1 MQDRP
6 TAEELLE
13 AVADYLERDVIP
25 HTEGRRQFLARVSSN
40 VVRTVT
46 REIRREDRQLRREWV
61 RLNALQGEEPLPEG
75 REALREGVR
84 RRTRELCRA
93 IREGEADEEPRRS
106 EILEHVRATV
116 REKLEVCRPDL
127 LES

>member
-13 AVADYLERDVIP
+13 AVADYLDREVVP

-40 VVRTVT
+40 VVRTVR
-46 REIRREDRQLRREWV
+46 REIRLEDDHLRQEWT
-61 RLNALQGEEPLPEG
+61 RLNELQEAEPLPEDRG
-75 REALREGVR
+75 ALRDGIR
-84 RRTRELCRA
+84 RRTRKLCGA
-93 IREGEADEEPRRS
+93 IRRGEADEDPRRS
-106 EILEHVRATV
+106 VILEHVRATV
-116 REKLEVCRPDL
+116 RAKLEVCRPDL

>member
-13 AVADYLERDVIP
+13 AVAGYLERDVIP

-40 VVRTVT
+40 VVRTVA
-46 REIRREDRQLRREWV
+46 REIRREDRHLRREWV
-61 RLNALQGEEPLPEG
+61 RLNALQGAEPLPED

-93 IREGEADEEPRRS
+93 IREGEADEDPRRS